1 MLVNSDPRNGAS
13 NHKPDCMR
21 RQTTARN
28 NLLHGTAATHWPLH
42 PPRRRG
48 CLLFSCVSSRQRRAS
63 CAARR
68 SSMGIP
74 ERAARTDRDARCVS
88 PARRLSHQATHALH
102 ASRPPRRS
110 ICPPRSPLH
119 IHRETPGG
127 RVGGG
132 STCAPIEPQPW
143 GALTSGATAQA
154 SRGKTSDRTKPQGGV
169 CDRPAGEVPRAHRVN
184 NRDDGGRMYS
194 VVNMK

>member
-48 CLLFSCVSSRQRRAS
+48 CLLFSCVSSTAS
-63 CAARR
+63 VLGR
-68 SSMGIP
+68 P
-74 ERAARTDRDARCVS
+74 RAARTDRDARCVS

-154 SRGKTSDRTKPQGGV
+154 SRGRGATGQMRQEEYAT
-169 CDRPAGEVPRAHRVN
+169 DRPGRYRARTASTTATTAV
-184 NRDDGGRMYS
+184 GCTPS
-194 VVNMK
+194 